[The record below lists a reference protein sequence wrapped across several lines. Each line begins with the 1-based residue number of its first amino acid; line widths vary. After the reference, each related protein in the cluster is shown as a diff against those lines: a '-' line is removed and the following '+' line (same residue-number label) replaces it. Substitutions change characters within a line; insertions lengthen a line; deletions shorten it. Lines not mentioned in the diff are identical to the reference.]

1 MDFGSQW
8 WPVGAE
14 GFLGFREGKDMG
26 DWQKNVQTIL
36 DDHVKR
42 GVVGVS
48 LAISVP
54 GSGTSHFTSG
64 FSEKFKKTPMRP
76 DRLFRIAS
84 CTKTFIA
91 TGLHLLVEDG
101 KVDLDEPISR
111 WFPEIAKAGEMP
123 VRILLNHRSGL
134 PDFETSMPMI
144 SDRVWNGAEIV
155 EFAFAHGV
163 RKEPWHG
170 MEYSNTGYVLSGLI
184 IERETGRSYAD
195 HLRKRI
201 FQPLRMADT
210 WVGTYEKFPLERE
223 ARGYMHADDDA
234 KPQWDV
240 SGAGDPVD
248 GVWDSTEWFPLS
260 GANAAGDM
268 VSTPYDVVT
277 FLNALFDGRILGPK
291 QLAEMKDNIK
301 PASFPGSN
309 VVANGHGVLVMRYGD
324 IDVKGHLGQ
333 IPGHTSIMGRD
344 EATGVTAMLI
354 QNSGAGDFESFY
366 LKGVNEPVGKIF
378 HAAREALR

>member
-1 MDFGSQW
+1 MDG
-8 WPVGAE
+8 
-14 GFLGFREGKDMG
+14 
-26 DWQKNVQTIL
+26 WQKRIQGIL

-48 LAISVP
+48 LAISRP
-54 GSGTSHFTSG
+54 GGEITHFTSG
-64 FSEKFKKTPMRP
+64 LSEKFKKTPMRR
-76 DRLFRIAS
+76 DHLFRIAS

-91 TGLHLLVEDG
+91 TGLHLLCEDG
-101 KVDLDEPISR
+101 KVDLDEPIAR
-111 WFPEIAKAGEMP
+111 WFPDIPKAGEMP

-144 SDRVWNGAEIV
+144 STKVWTGEEIV
-155 EFAFAHGV
+155 KFAFAHGV

-170 MEYSNTGYVLSGLI
+170 MEYSNTGYILAGLI
-184 IERETGRSYAD
+184 IERETGQNYAQ
-195 HLRKRI
+195 HLRRRI
-201 FQPLRMADT
+201 FQPLGMNDT
-210 WVGTYEKFPLERE
+210 WVGTYEKFPLARE

-268 VSTPYDVVT
+268 VSTPHDAVV
-277 FLNALFDGRILGPK
+277 FLNALFGGRILGTK

-309 VVANGHGVLVMRYGD
+309 VVANGHGLLVMRYGD
-324 IDVKGHLGQ
+324 IEVKGHLGQ

-344 EATGVTAMLI
+344 EASGITAMLI

-366 LKGVNEPVGKIF
+366 LKGVNEPAGKVF
-378 HAAREALR
+378 HAAREGLR